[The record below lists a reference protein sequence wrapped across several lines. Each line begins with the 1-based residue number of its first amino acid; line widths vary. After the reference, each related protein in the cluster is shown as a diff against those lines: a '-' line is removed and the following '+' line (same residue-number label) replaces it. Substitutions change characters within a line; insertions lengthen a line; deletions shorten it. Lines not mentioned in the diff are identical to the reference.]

1 MAFSIIPPISSNAQS
16 TSRYHIAVCDWM
28 ILKRQKLGEFELA
41 RKIEA
46 DGVEMDMGSL
56 GKRIMF
62 DNQLRDSVQAAKFKH
77 YADSFNIKVASI
89 AMSGFFAQSF
99 ITRDNYEE
107 LIKDGINTARY
118 FNSKV
123 IFLPLGGCGDNWQ
136 NNECYRKELIKRLR
150 IIGGMARDNGLVIGI
165 RTSLSAK
172 EDISLLKEINCDNI
186 KIYYNFQ
193 DAADAKRD
201 ICKELKMLGRDRI
214 IQIHASNTDSV
225 NLNEDTEID
234 MPRIKKTLDKLGWS
248 GWLVIERSRDINHIR
263 DVTFNYKNNVKYLK
277 DTFLLH

>member
-1 MAFSIIPPISSNAQS
+1 
-16 TSRYHIAVCDWM
+16 
-28 ILKRQKLGEFELA
+28 
-41 RKIEA
+41 
-46 DGVEMDMGSL
+46 
-56 GKRIMF
+56 
-62 DNQLRDSVQAAKFKH
+62 
-77 YADSFNIKVASI
+77 
-89 AMSGFFAQSF
+89 
-99 ITRDNYEE
+99 
-107 LIKDGINTARY
+107 
-118 FNSKV
+118 
-123 IFLPLGGCGDNWQ
+123 
-136 NNECYRKELIKRLR
+136 
-150 IIGGMARDNGLVIGI
+150 MARDNGLVIGI